1 MKNWGNRS
9 PKFNNWKIQI
19 LRVISGELKKGL
31 KFDLMHFRSSEMVLM
46 KAGKPLQKNKTIAMQ
61 SGTWESRSGRGNEH
75 LISPL
80 KLGDLSTYHELE
92 KNASKFDYM
101 AQIF

>member
-19 LRVISGELKKGL
+19 LRVISGELKKSL

-46 KAGKPLQKNKTIAMQ
+46 KAGKPLEKNKNIAIQ
-61 SGTWESRSGRGNEH
+61 SGTWGSRSGRCN
-75 LISPL
+75 
-80 KLGDLSTYHELE
+80 
-92 KNASKFDYM
+92 
-101 AQIF
+101 